1 MGNFSRGGDRPHGKP
16 SFGRKPFGGGGSRF
30 GGKPSFGGRP
40 SFGGGRDGGRPM
52 MHSATCSEC
61 GNDCQVPF
69 KPTGERPVFC
79 NTCFGKQQDSPGNA
93 RPNRFSSDRP
103 RFNDDRRERPARLGA
118 ADPHTATCSKC
129 GKECQVPFKPMP
141 GKPVFC
147 NDCFEKPGAKDA
159 GELLRQVEALHA
171 KFDKLMK
178 ILVPSTATVKAVEA
192 EVKADTP
199 AKKEKT
205 KVASKKV
212 TKKKKK

>member
-1 MGNFSRGGDRPHGKP
+1 MGNFNRDNRSSRGRDDRRSNNRNFGNRG
-16 SFGRKPFGGGGSRF
+16 FGRPE
-30 GGKPSFGGRP
+30 
-40 SFGGGRDGGRPM
+40 
-52 MHSATCSEC
+52 MHEAMCAEC
-61 GNDCQVPF
+61 GN
-69 KPTGERPVFC
+69 T
-79 NTCFGKQQDSPGNA
+79 
-93 RPNRFSSDRP
+93 
-103 RFNDDRRERPARLGA
+103 
-118 ADPHTATCSKC
+118 
-129 GKECQVPFKPMP
+129 CQVPFKPMP

>member
-1 MGNFSRGGDRPHGKP
+1 MGNFNRGGGKP
-16 SFGRKPFGGGGSRF
+16 SFGGKRSFGGGGSRF

-61 GNDCQVPF
+61 GNECQVPF

-79 NTCFGKQQDSPGNA
+79 NACFGKQQDGPGNA
-93 RPNRFSSDRP
+93 RPNKFGGDRP
-103 RFNDDRRERPARLGA
+103 RFDNDRRERPARFSDA
-118 ADPHTATCSKC
+118 SAHTAICSKC

-159 GELLRQVEALHA
+159 GELLRQVEALHM

-178 ILVPSTATVKAVEA
+178 MLTPSAVA
-192 EVKADTP
+192 EKMVEP
-199 AKKEKT
+199 EVKKEKV
-205 KVASKKV
+205 KVATKKV
-212 TKKKKK
+212 VKKKK